1 MVNVGFRLHLLMEKV
16 PGLHRVA
23 FLGNYLP
30 RQCGLATFTTDVCES
45 VASAFPETRCL
56 AVAMNDRPEGYQ
68 YPARVRFEIPQQE
81 LGAYHR
87 AADFLNTNEVEVLC
101 VQHEYGIY
109 GGDCGEHVL
118 EMLREVRMPVVTT
131 LHTILTDPTLAQR
144 RVMEELA
151 RLSDRL
157 VTMTQKGVR
166 LLKEVYGLPE
176 EKIDLIPHGIPDMAF
191 VDPNFY
197 KDKFGV
203 EGKTT
208 LLTFGLLSPGKGIEH
223 VIEAMPDILARH
235 PNVVYVVLGATHPH
249 VLKHEGEA
257 YRERLKR
264 RAAELGVGDAVRFF
278 NQFVSLED
286 LKEFIGAADIYITPY
301 LNAAQIT
308 SGTLAYAFGAGKAVI
323 STPYWHAEEL
333 LAEDRGSLVPFSDP
347 AAIAAAVDEML
358 TNEAHR
364 HAMRKNAYTLS
375 RGMIWPET
383 AKLYMQSFQRACAE
397 RARHPRDRFVQQQLA
412 MRSETRATACRPEG
426 GTRRGA
432 GRQTAAL
439 VSSRVAL
446 AEAVPAEPV
455 AFAAEPFARAAGGW
469 RVDDLPA
476 LKLDHLK
483 ALSDSTGMFQH
494 AIFNVPNF
502 AEGYTTDD
510 NARAFILT
518 TLLEELG
525 GVEGRAIATGSLG
538 STYLAFLWHAFNPKT
553 CRFRNFMSFERRW
566 LEEAGSED
574 SHGRALWALGTA
586 LGRAGDDGHRGLA
599 GRLFNQALAV
609 TKDFTSP
616 RAWAFTILAIHEY
629 LRRFAGD
636 REASRVREVLT
647 DKLVDIYE
655 RCHGDNWLWFEDIIT
670 YDNAKL
676 PHALILSGQ
685 WTNRPDLTE
694 AGLRSLRWL
703 LEVQTAPGSGCFS
716 PIGSNGFYKRG
727 EQPAH
732 FDQQPLEANAMVS
745 ACLEAHRVTR
755 DEFWSEKAQS
765 VLEWFAG
772 RNDLGLPLYD
782 PLTGACRDG
791 LHANRV
797 NQNMGAESTL
807 AALLSLTEMRMARA
821 ASEEA
826 GQGMDVRAA

>member
-1 MVNVGFRLHLLMEKV
+1 MEHIS
-16 PGLHRVA
+16 GLHRVA

-45 VASAFPETRCL
+45 VADAFPETQCL
-56 AVAMNDRPEGYQ
+56 TLAMNDRQEGYA

-81 LGAYHR
+81 PEAYHR

-101 VQHEYGIY
+101 VQHEYGIF
-109 GGDCGEHVL
+109 GGDCGENVL
-118 EMLREVRMPVVTT
+118 DLLREVKMPIVTT
-131 LHTILTDPTLAQR
+131 LHTILTNPNANQR
-144 RVMEELA
+144 RIMEELA

-157 VTMTQKGVR
+157 VTMTQKGVQ
-166 LLKEVYGLPE
+166 LLKDVYGLPA

-223 VIEAMPDILARH
+223 VIEAMPDILAKH
-235 PNVVYVVLGATHPH
+235 PHVVYIVLGATHPH

-257 YRERLKR
+257 YRERLKA

-286 LKEFIGAADIYITPY
+286 LKEFIGSADIYLTPY

-308 SGTLAYAFGAGKAVI
+308 SGTLAYSFGAGKAVI

-333 LAEDRGSLVPFSDP
+333 LAEDRGSLVPFADP
-347 AAIAAAVDEML
+347 GAIAAAVDEML

-364 HAMRKNAYTLS
+364 HAMRKSAYTLS
-375 RGMIWPET
+375 RGMIWSET
-383 AKLYMQSFQRACAE
+383 AKRYMESFQRACAE
-397 RARHPRDRFVQQQLA
+397 RARHPRDRFALQQLEL
-412 MRSETRATACRPEG
+412 RSA
-426 GTRRGA
+426 
-432 GRQTAAL
+432 
-439 VSSRVAL
+439 
-446 AEAVPAEPV
+446 
-455 AFAAEPFARAAGGW
+455 ARAASAPPVDFTRPGALFPSLGGGSTGFAQNHTPGGEPVPMLPLGRRQPLAAPPEALPVLRLEHL
-469 RVDDLPA
+469 RV
-476 LKLDHLK
+476 
-483 ALSDSTGMFQH
+483 LSDSTGMFQH

-502 AEGYTTDD
+502 VEGYTTDD

-525 GVEGRAIATGSLG
+525 DAEGTPADTGSLG
-538 STYLAFLWHAFNPKT
+538 STYLAFLWHAFNPHT

-586 LGRAGDDGHRGLA
+586 LGRSLDAGHRGLA
-599 GRLFNQALAV
+599 GRLFSRALPA
-609 TKDFTSP
+609 TTEFTSP

-629 LRRFAGD
+629 LRRFSGD
-636 REASRVREVLT
+636 REANRVRDILT
-647 DKLVDIYE
+647 GKLVDIYT
-655 RCHGDNWLWFEDIIT
+655 RCHDDRWLWFEDIIT

-685 WTNRPDLTE
+685 WLGRPDVTE
-694 AGLRSLRWL
+694 IGLRTLRWL
-703 LEVQTAPGSGCFS
+703 VEIQTSPRTGCFS

-727 EQPAH
+727 AQPAH

-755 DEFWSEKAQS
+755 DGFWSDKAQDIF
-765 VLEWFAG
+765 EWFLG
-772 RNDLGLPLYD
+772 RNDLGTPLYEAT
-782 PLTGACRDG
+782 TGACRDG

-807 AALLSLTEMRMARA
+807 AALLSLTEMRMARTGLVETIA
-821 ASEEA
+821 R
-826 GQGMDVRAA
+826 DIRAA

>member
-1 MVNVGFRLHLLMEKV
+1 MEHI

-23 FLGNYLP
+23 FLGNYQP
-30 RQCGLATFTTDVCES
+30 HQCGLATFTTDVCES
-45 VASAFPETRCL
+45 VASAFPETQAL
-56 AVAMNDRPEGYQ
+56 AVAMNDRSEGYA
-68 YPARVRFEIPQQE
+68 YPARVRFEIPQPE
-81 LGAYHR
+81 LDAYHR

-118 EMLREVRMPVVTT
+118 EMLREVRMPIVTT
-131 LHTILTDPTLAQR
+131 LHTILTDPSATQR
-144 RVMEELA
+144 RVMMELA
-151 RLSDRL
+151 ELSDRL
-157 VTMTQKGVR
+157 VTMTKKGVQ
-166 LLKEVYGLPE
+166 LLKDVYHLPAH
-176 EKIDLIPHGIPDMAF
+176 KIDLIPHGIPDMAF

-223 VIEAMPDILARH
+223 VIEAMPDILAKH
-235 PNVVYVVLGATHPH
+235 PNVVYIVLGATHPH

-257 YRERLKR
+257 YRERLKA
-264 RAAELGVGDAVRFF
+264 RAAELGVKEAVRFF

-286 LKEFIGAADIYITPY
+286 LKEFIGSADIYITPY

-308 SGTLAYAFGAGKAVI
+308 SGTLAYSFGAGKAVI

-333 LAEDRGSLVPFSDP
+333 LAEDRGSLVPFSNP
-347 AAIAAAVDEML
+347 GAIAAAVDEML

-364 HAMRKNAYTLS
+364 HCMRKNAYNLS
-375 RGMIWPET
+375 RGMVWSET
-383 AKLYMQSFQRACAE
+383 AKLYMKSFRRACAE
-397 RARHPRDRFVQQQLA
+397 RARQPRDRFVQGQLA
-412 MRSETRATACRPEG
+412 MQAETRISPLKPEG
-426 GTRRGA
+426 ITRRSA
-432 GRQTAAL
+432 VRQG
-439 VSSRVAL
+439 VAL
-446 AEAVPAEPV
+446 FGTGMALTEVARGASIMEGVGGAVAKPGSQPRRSVPAL
-455 AFAAEPFARAAGGW
+455 
-469 RVDDLPA
+469 DTLPA
-476 LKLDHLK
+476 LRLEHLK
-483 ALSDSTGMFQH
+483 TLSDSTGMFQH

-518 TLLEELG
+518 TLLDELG
-525 GVEGRAIATGSLG
+525 EAQSRTIETGSLG
-538 STYLAFLWHAFNPKT
+538 STYLAFLWHAFNPQT
-553 CRFRNFMSFERRW
+553 CRFRNFMSFDRRW

-586 LGRAGDDGHRGLA
+586 LGRSRDDGHRGLA
-599 GRLFNQALAV
+599 GRLFSRALPI
-609 TKDFTSP
+609 TTSFTSP

-629 LRRFAGD
+629 LRRFSGD
-636 REASRVREVLT
+636 REANRVRDTLT
-647 DKLVDIYE
+647 AKLVDIYT
-655 RCHGDNWLWFEDIIT
+655 RCHGENWQWFEDIIT
-670 YDNAKL
+670 YDNAQL

-685 WTNRPDLTE
+685 WTNRPETTE
-694 AGLRSLRWL
+694 MGLQALRWL
-703 LEVQTAPGSGCFS
+703 LEVQTSPESGCFS

-727 EQPAH
+727 ERPAH

-745 ACLEAHRVTR
+745 ACLEAYRVTR
-755 DEFWSEKAQS
+755 DEYWVDKAQ
-765 VLEWFAG
+765 VAFEWFVG

-782 PLTGACRDG
+782 ATTGACRDG

-807 AALLSLTEMRMARA
+807 AALLSLTEMKMARLA
-821 ASEEA
+821 AVEVE
-826 GQGMDVRAA
+826 QRDEHAA

>member
-1 MVNVGFRLHLLMEKV
+1 MEHI

-23 FLGNYLP
+23 FLGNYQP

-45 VASAFPETRCL
+45 VAAAFPETQTL
-56 AVAMNDRPEGYQ
+56 AVAMNDRPEGYA
-68 YPARVRFEIPQQE
+68 YPGRVRFEIPQQE

-118 EMLREVRMPVVTT
+118 KMLRGVRMPIVTT
-131 LHTILTDPTLAQR
+131 LHTILTDPSATQR
-144 RVMEELA
+144 RVMMELA
-151 RLSDRL
+151 QLSDRL
-157 VTMTQKGVR
+157 VTMTQKGVE
-166 LLKEVYGLPE
+166 LLKEVYRLPE
-176 EKIDLIPHGIPDMAF
+176 HKIDLIPHGIPDMAF

-223 VIEAMPDILARH
+223 VIEAMPDILAKH
-235 PNVVYVVLGATHPH
+235 PNVVYIVLGATHPH

-257 YRERLKR
+257 YRERLKA
-264 RAAELGVGDAVRFF
+264 RAAELGVKDSVRFF

-308 SGTLAYAFGAGKAVI
+308 SGTLAYSFGAGKAVI

-347 AAIAAAVDEML
+347 GAIAAAVDEML

-364 HAMRKNAYTLS
+364 HCMRKNAYNLS
-375 RGMIWPET
+375 RGMVWSET
-383 AKLYMQSFQRACAE
+383 AKLYMQSFRRACAE
-397 RARHPRDRFVQQQLA
+397 RARHPRDRFTQGQLA
-412 MRSETRATACRPEG
+412 LRAGARLSPLKPEG
-426 GTRRGA
+426 ITRRSA
-432 GRQTAAL
+432 VRKSVAL
-439 VSSRVAL
+439 PGTGVAL
-446 AEAVPAEPV
+446 AEVARGQTGEEASHDSVIAKPKVQAVPA
-455 AFAAEPFARAAGGW
+455 
-469 RVDDLPA
+469 VDTLPA
-476 LKLDHLK
+476 LRLEHVK
-483 ALSDSTGMFQH
+483 AMSDSTGMFQH

-518 TLLEELG
+518 TLLDELG
-525 GVEGRAIATGSLG
+525 EEQGRPIETGSLG
-538 STYLAFLWHAFNPKT
+538 STYLAFLWHAFNPQT

-586 LGRAGDDGHRGLA
+586 LGRSRDDGHRGLA
-599 GRLFNQALAV
+599 GRLFSRALPV
-609 TKDFTSP
+609 TTEFTSP

-629 LRRFAGD
+629 LRRFSGD
-636 REASRVREVLT
+636 REANRVRDTLT
-647 DKLVDIYE
+647 AKLVDIFD
-655 RCHGDNWLWFEDIIT
+655 RCQGENWPWFENVVT
-670 YDNAKL
+670 YDNAQL

-694 AGLRSLRWL
+694 KGLEALEWL
-703 LEVQTAPGSGCFS
+703 LEIQTSPETGCFS

-727 EQPAH
+727 EQPAR
-732 FDQQPLEANAMVS
+732 FDQQPLEANAMVA

-755 DEFWSEKAQS
+755 DEVWSERAQTAF
-765 VLEWFAG
+765 EWFMG
-772 RNDLGLPLYD
+772 RNDLGMPLYD
-782 PLTGACRDG
+782 AITGACRDG

-807 AALLSLTEMRMARA
+807 AALLSLTEMRLARFAAAESEQVDERA
-821 ASEEA
+821 A
-826 GQGMDVRAA
+826 

>member
-1 MVNVGFRLHLLMEKV
+1 MEHI

-45 VASAFPETRCL
+45 VAGSFPETQCL
-56 AVAMNDRPEGYQ
+56 AVAMNDRPEGYE

-109 GGDCGEHVL
+109 GGDCGEHIL
-118 EMLREVRMPVVTT
+118 AMLREVRMPIVTT
-131 LHTILTDPTLAQR
+131 LHTILTDPSPTQRRIMMELAQ
-144 RVMEELA
+144 
-151 RLSDRL
+151 LSDRL
-157 VTMTQKGVR
+157 VTMTQKGVQ
-166 LLKEVYGLPE
+166 LLKDVYGLPE

-191 VDPNFY
+191 VDPNYY

-223 VIEAMPDILARH
+223 VIEAMPAILARH
-235 PNVVYVVLGATHPH
+235 PNVVYIVLGATHPH

-257 YRERLKR
+257 YRERLKA

-286 LKEFIGAADIYITPY
+286 LKEFIGAADIYLTPY

-308 SGTLAYAFGAGKAVI
+308 SGTLAYAFGAGKAVV

-333 LAEDRGSLVPFSDP
+333 LADDRGSLVPFADP

-364 HAMRKNAYTLS
+364 HAMRKNAYQLG
-375 RGMIWPET
+375 REMIWPEV
-383 AKLYMQSFQRACAE
+383 AKSYMKSFRRACAG
-397 RARHPRDRFVQQQLA
+397 RARHPRDQFVQQQLA
-412 MRSETRATACRPEG
+412 LRAEARFATVKPEEG
-426 GTRRGA
+426 MTRRGA
-432 GRQTAAL
+432 SRPGVARPGTGRL
-439 VSSRVAL
+439 L
-446 AEAVPAEPV
+446 AEVARDQPV
-455 AFAAEPFARAAGGW
+455 SFAAEPARTARPPLVAAQ
-469 RVDDLPA
+469 VDTLPA
-476 LKLDHLK
+476 LRLEHLK
-483 ALSDSTGMFQH
+483 TLSDSTGMFQH

-518 TLLEELG
+518 THLDELG
-525 GVEGRAIATGSLG
+525 EAQGRTIETGSLG
-538 STYLAFLWHAFNPKT
+538 STYLAFLWHAFNPAT
-553 CRFRNFMSFERRW
+553 CRFRNFMSFERCW
-566 LEEAGSED
+566 LEETGSED
-574 SHGRALWALGTA
+574 SHGRALWALGVA
-586 LGRAGDDGHRGLA
+586 LGRSRDEGHRGLA
-599 GRLFNQALAV
+599 GRLFSRALPI
-609 TKDFTSP
+609 TTEFTSP

-629 LRRFAGD
+629 LRRFSGD
-636 REASRVREVLT
+636 REANKVREILT
-647 DKLVDIYE
+647 DKLVGLYE
-655 RCHGDNWLWFEDIIT
+655 RCHGDNWRWFEDIIT

-685 WTNRPDLTE
+685 WTNRPDMTE
-694 AGLRSLRWL
+694 MGLRSLRWL
-703 LEVQTAPGSGCFS
+703 VEVQTSPDTGCFS

-745 ACLEAHRVTR
+745 ACLEAYRVTR
-755 DEFWSEKAQS
+755 DAYWSEQAQTIF
-765 VLEWFAG
+765 EWFVG

-782 PLTGACRDG
+782 ALTGACRDG

-807 AALLSLTEMRMARA
+807 AALLSLTEVRLSRLGSVEGEQSDVQA
-821 ASEEA
+821 A
-826 GQGMDVRAA
+826 

>member
-1 MVNVGFRLHLLMEKV
+1 MEHI

-23 FLGNYLP
+23 FLGNYQP

-45 VASAFPETRCL
+45 VASAFPETQTL
-56 AVAMNDRPEGYQ
+56 AVAMNDRPEGYN

-81 LGAYHR
+81 PSAYHR

-109 GGDCGEHVL
+109 GGDCGENVL
-118 EMLREVRMPVVTT
+118 ELLREVKMPIVTT
-131 LHTILTDPTLAQR
+131 LHTILTDPNPTQR
-144 RVMEELA
+144 RVMMELA
-151 RLSDRL
+151 QLSDRL
-157 VTMTQKGVR
+157 VTMTQKGVE
-166 LLKEVYGLPE
+166 LLKEVYYLPE
-176 EKIDLIPHGIPDMAF
+176 SKIDLIPHGIPDMAF

-223 VIEAMPDILARH
+223 VIEAMPDILAKH
-235 PNVVYVVLGATHPH
+235 PNVVYIVLGATHPH

-257 YRERLKR
+257 YRERLKA
-264 RAAELGVGDAVRFF
+264 RAAELGVQDAVRFF

-308 SGTLAYAFGAGKAVI
+308 SGTLAYSFGAGKAVI

-333 LAEDRGSLVPFSDP
+333 LADDRGSLVPFSDP
-347 AAIAAAVDEML
+347 GAIAAAVDEML

-364 HAMRKNAYTLS
+364 HCMRKSAYALG
-375 RGMIWPET
+375 RGMIWSES
-383 AKLYMQSFQRACAE
+383 AKRYMQSFQRACAE
-397 RARHPRDRFVQQQLA
+397 RARHPRDLFARQQLA
-412 MRSETRATACRPEG
+412 MQADSRSCVAKPEG
-426 GTRRGA
+426 ISRRSAVRQSVALLGTG
-432 GRQTAAL
+432 L
-439 VSSRVAL
+439 AL
-446 AEAVPAEPV
+446 AEVARMPSVQASGPVVLAAPTETPV
-455 AFAAEPFARAAGGW
+455 AVAQVDAAT
-469 RVDDLPA
+469 PA
-476 LKLDHLK
+476 LRLEHLK

-494 AIFNVPNF
+494 AVFNVPNF

-518 TLLEELG
+518 TLLGELS
-525 GVEGRAIATGSLG
+525 ELQHRPIETGSLG
-538 STYLAFLWHAFNPKT
+538 STYLAFLWHAFNPTT

-566 LEEAGSED
+566 LEETGSED

-586 LGRAGDDGHRGLA
+586 LGRSRDDGHRGLA
-599 GRLFNQALAV
+599 GRLFSRALPIA
-609 TKDFTSP
+609 TQFTSP

-629 LRRFAGD
+629 LRRFSGD
-636 REASRVREVLT
+636 REANRVRDILAE
-647 DKLVDIYE
+647 KLVDIYD
-655 RCHGDNWLWFEDIIT
+655 RCHDDQWLWFEDIIT
-670 YDNAKL
+670 YDNAQL

-685 WTNRPDLTE
+685 WTNRPDMTE
-694 AGLRSLRWL
+694 KGLRSLKWL
-703 LEVQTAPGSGCFS
+703 LDIQTSPETGCFS

-755 DEFWSEKAQS
+755 EDVWLERAQTA
-765 VLEWFAG
+765 LEWFLG
-772 RNDLGLPLYD
+772 RNDLGIPLYD
-782 PLTGACRDG
+782 ATTGACRDG

-807 AALLSLTEMRMARA
+807 AALLSLTEMRAARVQDA
-821 ASEEA
+821 EPRSREQQVA
-826 GQGMDVRAA
+826 

>member
-1 MVNVGFRLHLLMEKV
+1 MEHI

-23 FLGNYLP
+23 FLGNYQP

-45 VASAFPETRCL
+45 VASVFPETQTL
-56 AVAMNDRPEGYQ
+56 AVAMNDRPEGYA
-68 YPARVRFEIPQQE
+68 YPGRVRFEIAQQE

-109 GGDCGEHVL
+109 GGDGGEHVL
-118 EMLREVRMPVVTT
+118 RMLREVKMPIVTT
-131 LHTILTDPTLAQR
+131 LHTILTDPNTTQR
-144 RVMEELA
+144 RVMMELA
-151 RLSDRL
+151 QLSDRL
-157 VTMTQKGVR
+157 VTMTRKGVQ
-166 LLKEVYGLPE
+166 LLKEVYRLPE
-176 EKIDLIPHGIPDMAF
+176 HKIDLIPHGIPDMAF

-223 VIEAMPDILARH
+223 VIEAMPDILAKH
-235 PNVVYVVLGATHPH
+235 PNVVYLVLGATHPH
-249 VLKHEGEA
+249 VLKREGEA
-257 YRERLKR
+257 YRERLKA
-264 RAAELGVGDAVRFF
+264 RAAELGVKDAVRFF

-308 SGTLAYAFGAGKAVI
+308 SGTLAYSFGAGKAVI

-347 AAIAAAVDEML
+347 GAIAAAVDEML

-364 HAMRKNAYTLS
+364 HAMRKSAYALG
-375 RGMIWPET
+375 RGMVWAET
-383 AKLYMQSFQRACAE
+383 AKLYMQSFRRACAE
-397 RARHPRDRFVQQQLA
+397 RARHPRDRFAQGQLA
-412 MRSETRATACRPEG
+412 MQAEARISPLKPEKV
-426 GTRRGA
+426 TNLSAVSVEASALAQGA
-432 GRQTAAL
+432 GSAL
-439 VSSRVAL
+439 SPSKTETVLGLSK
-446 AEAVPAEPV
+446 PAKIAPV
-455 AFAAEPFARAAGGW
+455 DA
-469 RVDDLPA
+469 LPA
-476 LKLDHLK
+476 LRLEHLK

-518 TLLEELG
+518 TLLDELG
-525 GVEGRAIATGSLG
+525 EEQGRTIETGSLG
-538 STYLAFLWHAFNPKT
+538 STYLAFLWHAFNPTT
-553 CRFRNFMSFERRW
+553 CRFRNFMSFDRRW

-574 SHGRALWALGTA
+574 SHGRALWALGVA
-586 LGRAGDDGHRGLA
+586 LGRSRDDGHRGLA
-599 GRLFNQALAV
+599 GRLFSRALPVA
-609 TKDFTSP
+609 TGFTSP

-629 LRRFAGD
+629 LRRFSGD
-636 REASRVREVLT
+636 REANRVREVLT
-647 DKLVDIYE
+647 EKLVDIYE
-655 RCHGDNWLWFEDIIT
+655 RCHGENWPWFEDIIT
-670 YDNAKL
+670 YDNAQL
-676 PHALILSGQ
+676 PHALILTGQ

-694 AGLRSLRWL
+694 TGLRALQWL
-703 LEVQTAPGSGCFS
+703 LEIQTSPETGCFS

-745 ACLEAHRVTR
+745 ACLEAYRVTR
-755 DEFWSEKAQS
+755 DEVWTERAQTAF
-765 VLEWFAG
+765 EWFVG
-772 RNDLGLPLYD
+772 RNDLGMPLYD
-782 PLTGACRDG
+782 ATTGACRDG

-807 AALLSLTEMRMARA
+807 AALLSLTEMRMARLA
-821 ASEEA
+821 AAESDEGSE
-826 GQGMDVRAA
+826 RAA